1 MKTKSWLVI
10 ATTLFIAS
18 SCGENS
24 SKTTETGTGDTV
36 SVTTTDASTNTPTTS
51 TTIVVPDPIQTSFR
65 QKYPD
70 VRDVTWSRY
79 EPVSTFDWEWSGW
92 PVLDT
97 GDYMARFNWN
107 NSDYWAWYDSDNNW
121 IGSVSTISD
130 FNSLPAAVNKRITT
144 DYNGYTI
151 VSVDLE
157 NDKNRTAYE
166 IDLAKGEDKV
176 TLLLDENGKVLKKK
190 SLIDGDRSKEKVQQ

>member
-10 ATTLFIAS
+10 ATTLFMAS

-24 SKTTETGTGDTV
+24 TKTTETGTDTA

-51 TTIVVPDPIQTSFR
+51 TTIVVPDPVQASFR

-70 VRDVTWSRY
+70 VQDVSWSRY
-79 EPVSTFDWEWSGW
+79 EPISTFDWDWSGW

-97 GDYMARFNWN
+97 GDYVARFRWN
-107 NSDYWAWYDSDNNW
+107 NSDYWAWYDSDNKW
-121 IGSVSTISD
+121 IGSVSTITD
-130 FNSLPAAVNKRITT
+130 FNSLPAPVNKRITT

-151 VSVDLE
+151 VSVDVE

-176 TLLLDENGKVLKKK
+176 TILVDENGKVLKKK
-190 SLIDGDRSKEKVQQ
+190 SLIDGDRSKEKAPQ